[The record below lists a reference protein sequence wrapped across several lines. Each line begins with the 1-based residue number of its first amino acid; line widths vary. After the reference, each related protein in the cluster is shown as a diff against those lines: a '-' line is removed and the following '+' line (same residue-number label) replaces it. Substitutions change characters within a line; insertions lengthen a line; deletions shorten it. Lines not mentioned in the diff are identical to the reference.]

1 MARKYIEKNYER
13 PFFDKL
19 LRNFLSITLPNV
31 RYFKVASFF
40 VKIGKPFS
48 FLFPKKIKNMIGL
61 MPTSFPKK
69 LLKNQ
74 EIYRAKGKKIAR
86 VALLTG
92 CVQKEISPQINEST
106 IRLLNRHGVEV
117 VVMKKILVTRKL
129 LKDCEDK
136 AIKTFEAK
144 LNTNDE
150 LYSQSKLIELSQGC
164 DAVLTSL
171 TDKMDEET
179 INKLPETV
187 KVISNFAVGF
197 GNIDLEAAK
206 KRGIAVTNTPE
217 VLSDATAEIGILLIL
232 GACRRA
238 AEGIEAAKE
247 SNWKWSADYLI
258 GKQLTGSR
266 LGILGMGRI
275 GQKIAKIAKSLGMII
290 HYHNRSKLSDD
301 KEQGAIYHDSL
312 KSLFSVSDVLS
323 ICCPA
328 TKETVNLINKETVEY
343 FPKGAVI
350 TNVARGDIVDD
361 DALIDALNRRKIYAA
376 GLDVYKGE
384 PNLNPGYLKIKT
396 AFILPHLGS
405 ATKDTRTAM
414 ANLAIDNIDEFFN
427 TGNCKNKVN

>member
-1 MARKYIEKNYER
+1 
-13 PFFDKL
+13 
-19 LRNFLSITLPNV
+19 
-31 RYFKVASFF
+31 
-40 VKIGKPFS
+40 
-48 FLFPKKIKNMIGL
+48 
-61 MPTSFPKK
+61 
-69 LLKNQ
+69 
-74 EIYRAKGKKIAR
+74 
-86 VALLTG
+86 
-92 CVQKEISPQINEST
+92 
-106 IRLLNRHGVEV
+106 
-117 VVMKKILVTRKL
+117 MKKILITRKL
-129 LKDCEDK
+129 IKDSEDK
-136 AIKTFEAK
+136 AQKIFEVK
-144 LNTNDE
+144 LNSNDE
-150 LYSQSKLIELSQGC
+150 LYSQAKLIELTQGC
-164 DAVLTSL
+164 DGILTSL
-171 TDKMDEET
+171 TEKMDADA
-179 INKLPETV
+179 INKLP
-187 KVISNFAVGF
+187 KSIKIISNFAVGF

-238 AEGIEAAKE
+238 SEGIDAARL

-258 GKQLTGSR
+258 GKQLTRSR

-290 HYHNRSKLSDD
+290 HYHNRSKLSAD

-328 TKETVNLINKETVEY
+328 TKETVNLINKQTIEY
-343 FPKGAVI
+343 FPTGAVI

-361 DALIDALNRRKIYAA
+361 EALIDALNRRKIYAA
-376 GLDVYKGE
+376 GLDVYKNE
-384 PNLNPGYLKIKT
+384 PNLNPGYLKIKS

-405 ATKDTRTAM
+405 ATKDTRIAM